1 MKKWKLSAVTLMIWP
16 YLGFAVSWAA
26 GRLELPSAFWLYVLL
41 TAAVYIMNIVNACS
55 CRGEGAA
62 YRLSFWN
69 MLIKLVHIPYHLFLF
84 LLGILF
90 LAAMVVPALIFVSP
104 FLAVVLS
111 VISWLL
117 LVTSSAYGLNAI
129 VRGKK
134 EGKLPVGEAVC
145 HAVLHLFFVTDVIS
159 AVLVFRKIRRREK
172 AGRAEK

>member
-16 YLGFAVSWAA
+16 YVGFAVSWAA

-84 LLGILF
+84 LF
-90 LAAMVVPALIFVSP
+90 
-104 FLAVVLS
+104 
-111 VISWLL
+111 
-117 LVTSSAYGLNAI
+117 
-129 VRGKK
+129 
-134 EGKLPVGEAVC
+134 
-145 HAVLHLFFVTDVIS
+145 
-159 AVLVFRKIRRREK
+159 
-172 AGRAEK
+172 